1 VIASALPNKELAEGI
16 ETMNLVGKKAPEFTE
31 NAVTGDGKF
40 TKISLSDYR
49 GKWIVL
55 FFYPADFT
63 FICPTEITEF
73 SRRDKEFK
81 DLDAVVLGC
90 STDSKHSHKEW
101 IKGSLG
107 SISHPLIADFNKKIA
122 RDYQCLDENLG
133 FALRAT
139 YIIDP
144 DGDIVH
150 ADCNITRVGR
160 SVDEL
165 VRLLQAAQTGDLCPV
180 GWKVGSN
187 TLGKG

>member
-1 VIASALPNKELAEGI
+1 M
-16 ETMNLVGKKAPEFTE
+16 TNLVGKKAPEFTE

-63 FICPTEITEF
+63 FICPTEIGEF

-81 DLDAVVLGC
+81 ELEAVVLGC
-90 STDSKHSHKEW
+90 STDSKYSHKEW
-101 IKGSLG
+101 IAGSLG
-107 SISHPLIADFNKKIA
+107 ALAHPLIADFNKKIA
-122 RDYQCLDENLG
+122 RDYQCLDETSG

-150 ADCNITRVGR
+150 ADCNIARIGR
-160 SVDEL
+160 SVDEV
-165 VRLLQAAQTGDLCPV
+165 VRLLQAARTGELSPA
-180 GWKVGSN
+180 GWKVGN
-187 TLGKG
+187 QTLGKE

>member
-1 VIASALPNKELAEGI
+1 MGRAVLLPC
-16 ETMNLVGKKAPEFTE
+16 
-31 NAVTGDGKF
+31 
-40 TKISLSDYR
+40 
-49 GKWIVL
+49 
-55 FFYPADFT
+55 PADFT

-81 DLDAVVLGC
+81 ELSAVVLGC

-107 SISHPLIADFNKKIA
+107 TITHPLIADFNKKIA
-122 RDYQCLDENLG
+122 RDYQCLDENAG
-133 FALRAT
+133 IALRAT

-150 ADCNITRVGR
+150 AECNITRLGR
-160 SVDEL
+160 SVDEV

-180 GWKVGSN
+180 GWKAGSK

>member
-1 VIASALPNKELAEGI
+1 
-16 ETMNLVGKKAPEFTE
+16 MNLVGKKAPEFTE

-81 DLDAVVLGC
+81 DLGAVVLGC

-160 SVDEL
+160 SVDEV
-165 VRLLQAAQTGDLCPV
+165 VRLLQASQTGDLCPV